1 MAFGAHEP
9 PPRLRGASESP
20 LTGRTDECRVKGG
33 FPKTGHT
40 VAANPGKMPN
50 TPKNAV
56 Q

>member
-40 VAANPGKMPN
+40 AAADLNGMANVPDD
-50 TPKNAV
+50 AV